1 MIVLPRL
8 LTSAGLPVGWTPWIL
23 LLDQLVFMVAE
34 VVIGVLAVRA
44 RPLAAPAAA

>member
-23 LLDQLVFMVAE
+23 LLDQLVLMVAD
-34 VVIGVLAVRA
+34 VVNGVLALRA
-44 RPLAAPAAA
+44 QPLAAPAAA